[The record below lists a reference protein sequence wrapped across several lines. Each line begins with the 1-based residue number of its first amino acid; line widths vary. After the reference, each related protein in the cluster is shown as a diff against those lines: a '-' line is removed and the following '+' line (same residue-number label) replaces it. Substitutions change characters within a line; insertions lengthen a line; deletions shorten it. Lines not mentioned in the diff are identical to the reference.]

1 MIDFS
6 TNDFNTF
13 RASFETCKMNFAEV
27 FVSASISSCLLI
39 FITYMKLLFITRLLP
54 TRINILAWSFNCCSM
69 IFSKADR
76 LKENVYSSPFINF
89 LSFASAKMM

>member
-54 TRINILAWSFNCCSM
+54 TRINMLAWSFNCCSM

-76 LKENVYSSPFINF
+76 LKAEFNLQMQQNSD
-89 LSFASAKMM
+89 